1 MSISQL
7 TLHWVKRFPSLEKD
21 ILVSQFFFPFR
32 NKWLEAKYSVI
43 FPWQVR
49 GIHWC
54 SWVGRGIVR
63 EQWLAEEWNRMALSG
78 LDSKLLWAQFIMP
91 IGEPVSQPCR
101 CLTLNITPGSNWHLI
116 SLYITTTESNSKVV
130 RIQKM
135 TTYSR
140 NSWLFYTTS
149 LSIPFQM
156 YREQYE
162 EYAYWS

>member
-1 MSISQL
+1 MSKSISQL

-32 NKWLEAKYSVI
+32 NTNG
-43 FPWQVR
+43 QRQNTVR
-49 GIHWC
+49 SIHWC
-54 SWVGRGIVR
+54 SWVGRGTVR

-78 LDSKLLWAQFIMP
+78 LDSKPLWAQSIMP
-91 IGEPVSQPCR
+91 IGEPVSLPCR
-101 CLTLNITPGSNWHLI
+101 CLTLNITPGSDWHLI
-116 SLYITTTESNSKVV
+116 SLYMTTTESNSKVL

-135 TTYSR
+135 ITYSR

-162 EYAYWS
+162 EYVYWF